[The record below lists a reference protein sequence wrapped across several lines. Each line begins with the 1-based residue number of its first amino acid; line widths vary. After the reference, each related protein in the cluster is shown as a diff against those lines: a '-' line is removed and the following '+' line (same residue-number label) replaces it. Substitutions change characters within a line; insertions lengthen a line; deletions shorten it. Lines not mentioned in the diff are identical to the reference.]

1 MPESPLTPPHVVVQ
15 RPSTWSAADF
25 PPSQPP
31 PVQFADAN
39 LVVLDKPAGLLSVPG
54 KGDAGALNLHR
65 WAEAHWGPLGVVHR
79 LDMATSG
86 LIVFARDSVALKH
99 LAGQFAQRTVRKRY
113 EALAHGHPDL
123 QEGTIDLPL
132 AADWPRRPRQKVCL
146 QTGRPSVTRWRLLG
160 PATLTKAPALR
171 CTRWALEP
179 VTGRSHQLRVHLWA
193 TGHPIVGDALY
204 RAGGEED
211 AATTPQ
217 EVTRLMLHACEL
229 TLQHPVTSRTLCLH
243 SPVPF

>member
-1 MPESPLTPPHVVVQ
+1 MPESPADTPPVVVQ
-15 RPSTWSAADF
+15 PSLAWPAGSF
-25 PPSQPP
+25 PPAEPP
-31 PVQFADAN
+31 PVRFVDQA

-54 KGDAGALNLHR
+54 RGDAGELNLHR

-86 LIVFARDSVALKH
+86 LIVFARDSAALKH
-99 LAGQFAQRTVRKRY
+99 LSGQFAQRTVQKRY
-113 EALAHGHPDL
+113 EALAHGHPDR
-123 QEGTIDLPL
+123 QDGTIDLPL
-132 AADWPRRPRQKVCL
+132 AADWPHRPRQKVCL

-160 PATLTKAPALR
+160 PATLPEAPTLR

-204 RAGGEED
+204 RADGEED
-211 AATTPQ
+211 TATTPQ
-217 EVTRLMLHACEL
+217 AVTRLMLHACGL

-243 SPVPF
+243 SAVPF

>member
-1 MPESPLTPPHVVVQ
+1 MPESPPTPPHVVVQ
-15 RPSTWSAADF
+15 RPPPGSAGDF

-31 PVQFADAN
+31 PAQFVDAN
-39 LVVLDKPAGLLSVPG
+39 LVVLEKPAGLLSVPG
-54 KGDAGALNLHR
+54 KGDAGAVNLHR

-86 LIVFARDSVALKH
+86 LIVFARDSLALKH
-99 LAGQFAQRTVRKRY
+99 LAAQFAQRTVRKRY

-146 QTGRPSVTRWRLLG
+146 ETGRPSVTRWRLLG
-160 PATLTKAPALR
+160 PATLAEAPAVR

-193 TGHPIVGDALY
+193 SGHPIVGDALY
-204 RAGGEED
+204 GPDGGAAAGTASPG
-211 AATTPQ
+211 
-217 EVTRLMLHACEL
+217 VTRLMLHACAL
-229 TLQHPVTSRTLCLH
+229 TLQHPATSRTLCLN